1 MILVKLPHLETAVTN
16 PGHRIEENKGMI
28 QDLNPHQIITEG
40 EDKIRG
46 LQFRKNKE
54 MVQIHHQDGRGK
66 IVQGSSSNAD
76 FMASTT

>member
-1 MILVKLPHLETAVTN
+1 MILAKLPHLEIAATN
-16 PGHRIEENKGMI
+16 PDHRNEENKGMI

-40 EDKIRG
+40 DDKIRG

-66 IVQGSSSNAD
+66 MVQGSVLL
-76 FMASTT
+76 